1 MMLNNTII
9 KLSMSFHQQR
19 THLTRS
25 KPGNYQIRSNLLIY
39 IIFSHKEVF
48 TGGGSDDG
56 DDHTGDRI
64 QTPLV
69 GMMEIFLRLLH

>member
-9 KLSMSFHQQR
+9 KMPMSFHQTR

-25 KPGNYQIRSNLLIY
+25 KPDNDQIRSNLLIY
-39 IIFSHKEVF
+39 IIFPHKKFF
-48 TGGGSDDG
+48 TGGGSDGDG
-56 DDHTGDRI
+56 HTGDRI